1 MTRARE
7 ELEALSG
14 RPVGEVTAATG
25 GLPEADLLVGTE
37 AVLHR
42 LSPRDRF
49 RAVAFVDLD
58 QELLAPRVSAGEE
71 ALALLAHASRLVG
84 GRSGRVLAQTRLPDH
99 PAVQAALLADPG
111 ILNRAEQE
119 VRAALRLPPVTAVA
133 LVSGPAAEAY
143 VDRLRQTPLEL
154 LGPDEGEWLIKAPDP
169 ATLAD
174 TLAAVAR
181 PPGRLRVAVSPV
193 RF

>member
-1 MTRARE
+1 
-7 ELEALSG
+7 
-14 RPVGEVTAATG
+14 
-25 GLPEADLLVGTE
+25 
-37 AVLHR
+37 
-42 LSPRDRF
+42 
-49 RAVAFVDLD
+49 
-58 QELLAPRVSAGEE
+58 VSAGEE

-99 PAVQAALLADPG
+99 PAVRAALLADPG
-111 ILNRAEQE
+111 ILNQAEQD

-133 LVSGPAAEAY
+133 LLSGSAAEAY

-154 LGPDEGEWLIKAPDP
+154 LGPDRGEWLIKASDP
-169 ATLAD
+169 AALAD

-181 PPGRLRVAVSPV
+181 PPGRLRVAVSPS